1 MNSCRMDK
9 FRDLV
14 YGLPERSSDFG
25 PKRLIG
31 MLFMLSLHCMSKEA
45 SKRPRLDWIQIIL
58 KDSISYLEGL
68 Y

>member
-1 MNSCRMDK
+1 
-9 FRDLV
+9 
-14 YGLPERSSDFG
+14 
-25 PKRLIG
+25 
-31 MLFMLSLHCMSKEA
+31 MLSLHCMSKEA